1 MHRGLGVPEVVQLIC
16 AQFATGALNPLS
28 DAAEHDLSVLGAR
41 TSRTFLNPAL
51 NVLWS
56 HQNTILNLLRCM
68 PADVWD
74 VTKEKIEA
82 YGATVTT
89 HIRLQRT
96 IVSSDWE
103 RPLFYGHR
111 VRSFNGL
118 MDLLLKDTA
127 FFETLTLCLPG
138 DFIFPNLQKMD
149 WYPQLPETFHHV
161 HLFLAPTLKQLFLSS
176 IKTFSHL
183 SVLSNLAVKCPG
195 LTTVTIKAHNM
206 DDLALPIISGLV
218 RELRHIESL
227 DVPGLDEAAFVYL
240 AQLPG
245 LRSLGFHSAETPN
258 PFFQSSGNSVDF
270 PALIHLTTPTME
282 AATALLAILP
292 NRPFQT
298 LSINRTPIHCTH
310 IARQFYSALA
320 KRCSHSSL
328 RALNIHYDAWE
339 NNDDALS
346 AEDIAMY
353 SVGPDILLPLF
364 SFDHLVNVV
373 LVHPVGF
380 DIDDATVRTMARA
393 WPRIEILS
401 LRAGPLRH
409 VPPRLTLEGLSA
421 FAEYCPHL
429 STLAITFDATLVP
442 TRRGPT
448 KTARVC
454 QGSLRTLAVSLS
466 LISKPGRVA
475 VFLSA
480 IFPEL
485 RWIET
490 CYDDTLDAEEGE
502 VDVIIPEPETVA
514 SHALWKDVEDALD
527 SDF

>member
-1 MHRGLGVPEVVQLIC
+1 MHRGLSVPEVVQLIC

-28 DAAEHDLSVLGAR
+28 DAAEHDLSVLAR

-138 DFIFPNLQKMD
+138 DFIFPNLQTMD

-161 HLFLAPTLKQLFLSS
+161 HLFLTPTLKQLFLSS
-176 IKTFSHL
+176 IKTISHL
-183 SVLSNLAVKCPG
+183 SVLSNLAVKCPA

-206 DDLALPIISGLV
+206 DDLALPIISSFV

-227 DVPGLDEAAFVYL
+227 DVPGLDEAAIAYL

-245 LRSLGFHSAETPN
+245 LRSLGLHSAETPN
-258 PFFQSSGNSVDF
+258 PFFQSSGSSVDF
-270 PALIHLTTPTME
+270 PALTHLTTPTME
-282 AATALLAILP
+282 AAIALLAILP
-292 NRPFQT
+292 NRPLQT

-310 IARQFYSALA
+310 IARQFYSALE

-328 RALNIHYDAWE
+328 RALNIRHDAWE

-353 SVGPDILLPLF
+353 SVGPDILPPLF
-364 SFDHLVNVV
+364 SFDHLVDVV

-429 STLAITFDATLVP
+429 STPRWSRLDEA
-442 TRRGPT
+442 
-448 KTARVC
+448 
-454 QGSLRTLAVSLS
+454 LRKWRD
-466 LISKPGRVA
+466 KPGRVA

-480 IFPEL
+480 IFSEL